1 MVTVTADRP
10 VNNIETFMRAMFT
23 SLIVGLSRS
32 LKDLHLS
39 IAELAALHLIDQHDT
54 LRVGDIA
61 KLLDI
66 ALVSAS
72 RAVTT
77 LVDQGLVVRAEDPD
91 DRRSRTL
98 TLSEAG
104 RDLIDATSAQRVEM
118 AIATAAELPGP
129 VMERIASVLAS
140 LQADAKEE
148 AE

>member
-1 MVTVTADRP
+1 MADAPPP

-32 LKDLHLS
+32 LKDQQLS
-39 IAELAALHLIDQHDT
+39 IAELAALHLIDKHGT

-66 ALVSAS
+66 AVVAAS
-72 RAVTT
+72 RAVST

-98 TLSEAG
+98 TLSDAG
-104 RDLIDATSAQRVEM
+104 RDLIDATSAERVDM

-129 VMERIASVLAS
+129 VMERIAALLTS
-140 LQADAKEE
+140 LRHE
-148 AE
+148 AEEEPR

>member
-1 MVTVTADRP
+1 MADAQPP

-32 LKDLHLS
+32 LKDLQLS
-39 IAELAALHLIDQHDT
+39 IAELAALHLIDKHGT

-66 ALVSAS
+66 GLVAAS
-72 RAVTT
+72 RAVST
-77 LVDQGLVVRAEDPD
+77 LVDQGLVARTEDPE

-104 RDLIDATSAQRVEM
+104 RDLIDETSAQRVDM

-129 VMERIASVLAS
+129 AMERVAAALAS
-140 LQADAKEE
+140 LRHDPEDPR
-148 AE
+148 